1 MKKVERS
8 QDISPLTSP
17 AILNIIAD
25 MKKLLFLLVLI
36 IPFIGS
42 GQSNSVFIA
51 RPPEEVYTIE
61 PGDVLEVVVLGEE
74 ELARTLMVMHNGT
87 ISFPLI
93 GEVKVAGLTPEQAA
107 SLVAENLKKYFTH
120 PVVSIILKS
129 PTLPY
134 VSVFGEVLR
143 QGAVEYQRGLRI
155 TDYLALA
162 GGPTSGANLRKV
174 KVVRFGPGGPKTITV
189 NMDEIIKRGIQKN
202 NFELKSGDWLY
213 VPKRFTINWTTVLQ
227 FTTLALTAV
236 NLYIT
241 IQNR

>member
-1 MKKVERS
+1 MNMIR
-8 QDISPLTSP
+8 
-17 AILNIIAD
+17 D
-25 MKKLLFLLVLI
+25 MKNLILLLLTCT
-36 IPFIGS
+36 FAFAGN
-42 GQSNSVFIA
+42 GQSNTAFIA
-51 RPPEEVYTIE
+51 KPPEEVYTIE
-61 PGDVLEVVVLGEE
+61 PGDLLEIIVLGEE
-74 ELARTLMVMHNGT
+74 ELSRTLMVMHNGT

-107 SLVAENLKKYFTH
+107 NLVAENLKSYFTH

-162 GGPTSGANLRKV
+162 GGPTPRANLRNV
-174 KVVRFGPGGPKTITV
+174 RVVRFRPEGPVTMTINIDRILKQGV
-189 NMDEIIKRGIQKN
+189 QKDN
-202 NFELKSGDWLY
+202 LELKSGDWLY

-227 FTTLALTAV
+227 FTTLVLTGL
-236 NLYIT
+236 NLYLT
-241 IQNR
+241 IQKF